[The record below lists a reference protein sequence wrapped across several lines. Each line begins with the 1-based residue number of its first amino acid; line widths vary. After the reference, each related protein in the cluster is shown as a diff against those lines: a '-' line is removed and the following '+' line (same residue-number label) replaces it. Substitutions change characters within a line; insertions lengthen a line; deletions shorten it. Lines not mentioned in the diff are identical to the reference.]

1 VVNFDYVLVVA
12 KLLASVADVIEV
24 ESPGLEDESD
34 SVVFSRQDRGIV
46 PDPFIRNQITSL
58 VNQESIGALLNPT
71 TRALSDNAMA
81 DKARIGVLAN
91 YVLTLLRLFP
101 RRSDEIRMWV
111 YLGPV
116 KSSGTTS
123 EQMSIIR
130 YFWQGLSN
138 TDIYQLVYKD
148 ARAAIPLLKSRG
160 ATRTMAGVSG
170 GSRAQHGTD
179 DEWRI
184 IFLFIE
190 LYTFVLKVMDDQEFF
205 ASESLAVGGGTG
217 KLSNL
222 VLPEIKEL
230 TTFLKHLGFT
240 MYYNVADIIGDVEEP
255 GNRAIADLFKLPGTA
270 QPPAAEDGARD
281 KLTPF
286 HIAGVHGMSLDHV
299 KGLVTGL
306 LRAIYE
312 RDSRRPFLPPGHW
325 LMTSQFD
332 MANFIS
338 AVVEE
343 EERRR
348 KVEEEDGEDN
358 DDEHETSEDAV
369 QPSRPRLT
377 GNARAERSARLAR
390 IQRQHRK
397 ASRRRYLQAVA
408 PRLEII
414 QNMPFLIPFATRV
427 QIFRHFVLLDQS
439 KRRAGVMDPDLWRFQ
454 QANGTPMGRQAVQR
468 HHANIRRGHEFDD
481 AFEQFYELGDA
492 LKEPMQITF
501 LDRFGTEEAGIDG
514 GGVTKEFLTSVT
526 SQAFS
531 PTTATRADG
540 GGGGGGIDLFV
551 ANEQHLLYPN
561 PSAVDEQR
569 QLLRDAGFGERS
581 VESRDALA
589 ELLRR
594 YEFLGRIVGKCL
606 YEAILVDIRF
616 AGFFLLK
623 WSLAGSGNDDSGTG
637 GGVGYK
643 ANINDLRDFDEG
655 LYQGLVSCFLPV
667 FLSSARF
674 PHITCT
680 FLDANFARPG

>member
-1 VVNFDYVLVVA
+1 MDPTVVPNFDFVLVVA
-12 KLLASVADVIEV
+12 KLLAPVADVIEV
-24 ESPGLEDESD
+24 ESSGLEDESD
-34 SVVFSRQDRGIV
+34 SVVTSRRDHGIV
-46 PDPFIRNQITSL
+46 LDPFARDQITSL
-58 VNQESIGALLNPT
+58 VNQETISALLNLT
-71 TRALSDNAMA
+71 TRAPDDSALT
-81 DKARIGVLAN
+81 DKARIDVLAS

-101 RRSDEIRMWV
+101 RQSDEIRMWV

-116 KSSGTTS
+116 RS
-123 EQMSIIR
+123 EGATGDQVSIIR
-130 YFWQGLSN
+130 YLWRGLSN
-138 TDIYQLVYKD
+138 TFIYQTVCKD
-148 ARAAIPLLKSRG
+148 ARAAISLLKSRG
-160 ATRTMAGVSG
+160 ATKTMSGVSAE
-170 GSRAQHGTD
+170 SCSQHGTD
-179 DEWRI
+179 DEWKI

-205 ASESLAVGGGTG
+205 ASKSLAIGGSPG

-222 VLPEIKEL
+222 LLPEIKDL

-240 MYYNVADIIGDVEEP
+240 MYYNVTDITGDAEEQ
-255 GNRAIADLFKLPGTA
+255 GNKAIADLFKLPGTT
-270 QPPAAEDGARD
+270 QPLAAESGASD
-281 KLTPF
+281 KLTLL
-286 HIAGVHGMSLDHV
+286 HAAGVHEMSLDHM
-299 KGLVTGL
+299 KGLVIGL

-358 DDEHETSEDAV
+358 DDDHEILEDAE
-369 QPSRPRLT
+369 QASRPRLT

-414 QNMPFLIPFATRV
+414 QNMPFLIPFSTRV
-427 QIFRHFVLLDQS
+427 QIFRQFVLLDQS

-481 AFEQFYELGDA
+481 AFEQFYDLGDA

-526 SQAFS
+526 SQAFA
-531 PTTATRADG
+531 PTATGADG
-540 GGGGGGIDLFV
+540 AGGGIDLFV

-561 PSAVDEQR
+561 PAAVDEQR

-581 VESRDALA
+581 VEFRDELA
-589 ELLRR
+589 ELQRR
-594 YEFLGRIVGKCL
+594 YEFLGRVVGKCL

-623 WSLAGSGNDDSGTG
+623 WSLTGSGGS
-637 GGVGYK
+637 GYK

-655 LYQGLVSCFLPV
+655 LYQGLVSFFSPFLFSP
-667 FLSSARF
+667 L
-674 PHITCT
+674 HLTCMQ
-680 FLDANFARPG
+680 RPTRDFTTH